1 MRSARLAAMVP
12 VSEEWGEGFVEANNL
27 AAVCAPRYACIVKV
41 LAIESSCDETAAAVI
56 EDGRIPHSS
65 VVASQVDLH
74 AKYGGVVPEVASRQ
88 HLRNIVPVVREALE
102 VAGVTLDEIDAV
114 AGTKGPGLAGSLLVG
129 YNAAKAIAFGRD
141 LPFIGINHLEG
152 HIYANWLV
160 EGPEPEFPALCL
172 VVSGGHTDLVFMRS
186 HGQYQRL
193 GGTRDDAAGE
203 AFDKV
208 GRLLGLPFPGGPHV
222 ARVALEGGPSALS
235 LPRAWMHGT
244 YDFSFSGL
252 KTAALH
258 AVREEK
264 HTVEAMAWEF
274 QEAVVDVLAGKT
286 SRLARELGARNVLVA
301 GGVAANQ
308 RLRDELHRRC
318 PVPVRIPPPK
328 FCTDNAAMIGA
339 VAGYR
344 LDLGERSPWDED
356 IFTTNNWARV

>member
-1 MRSARLAAMVP
+1 MR
-12 VSEEWGEGFVEANNL
+12 
-27 AAVCAPRYACIVKV
+27 V

-56 EDGRIPHSS
+56 EDGRTARSS

-74 AKYGGVVPEVASRQ
+74 AKYGGVVPEVASRH
-88 HLRNIVPVVREALE
+88 HLRKIVPVISEALDD
-102 VAGVTLDEIDAV
+102 AGCTLDEIDAV
-114 AGTKGPGLAGSLLVG
+114 AGTRGPGLAGSLLVG
-129 YNAAKAIAFGRD
+129 YNAAKAIAFGRE

-172 VVSGGHTDLVFMRS
+172 VVSGGHTDLVLMRS
-186 HGQYQRL
+186 HGQYERL

-222 ARVALEGGPSALS
+222 AKAALDGGPSKLQ

-244 YDFSFSGL
+244 FDFSFSGL
-252 KTAALH
+252 KTAVLH
-258 AVREEK
+258 VVRDGQYSVPEI
-264 HTVEAMAWEF
+264 AWEF

-286 SRLARELGARNVLVA
+286 TRLAREMGAKNVLVA
-301 GGVAANQ
+301 GGVAANT
-308 RLRDELHRRC
+308 RLREELLRRC

-339 VAGYR
+339 VAGFR
-344 LDLGERSPWDED
+344 LELGERSPLDED

>member
-1 MRSARLAAMVP
+1 MR
-12 VSEEWGEGFVEANNL
+12 
-27 AAVCAPRYACIVKV
+27 V

-56 EDGRIPHSS
+56 EDGRTARSS

-74 AKYGGVVPEVASRQ
+74 AKYGGVVPEVASRH
-88 HLRNIVPVVREALE
+88 HLRKIVPVISEALDD
-102 VAGVTLDEIDAV
+102 AGCTLDEIDAV
-114 AGTKGPGLAGSLLVG
+114 AGTRGPGLAGSLLVG
-129 YNAAKAIAFGRD
+129 YNAAKAIAFGRE

-172 VVSGGHTDLVFMRS
+172 VVSGGHTDLVLMRS
-186 HGQYQRL
+186 HGQYERL

-222 ARVALEGGPSALS
+222 AKAALEGGPSKLQ

-244 YDFSFSGL
+244 FDFSFSGL

-258 AVREEK
+258 VVRDGQYSVPEI
-264 HTVEAMAWEF
+264 AWEF

-286 SRLARELGARNVLVA
+286 TRLAREMGAKNVLVA
-301 GGVAANQ
+301 GGVAANT
-308 RLRDELHRRC
+308 RLREELQRRC

-339 VAGYR
+339 VAGFR
-344 LDLGERSPWDED
+344 LELGERSPLDED

>member
-1 MRSARLAAMVP
+1 MR
-12 VSEEWGEGFVEANNL
+12 
-27 AAVCAPRYACIVKV
+27 V

-56 EDGRIPHSS
+56 EDGRTARSS

-74 AKYGGVVPEVASRQ
+74 AKYGGVVPEVASRH
-88 HLRNIVPVVREALE
+88 HLRKIVPVISEALDD
-102 VAGVTLDEIDAV
+102 AGCTLDEIDAV
-114 AGTKGPGLAGSLLVG
+114 AGTRGPGLAGSLLVG
-129 YNAAKAIAFGRD
+129 YNAAKAIAFGRE

-172 VVSGGHTDLVFMRS
+172 VVSGGHTDLVLMRS
-186 HGQYQRL
+186 HGQYERL

-222 ARVALEGGPSALS
+222 AKAALDGGPSKLQ

-244 YDFSFSGL
+244 FDFSFSGL
-252 KTAALH
+252 KTAVLH
-258 AVREEK
+258 VVRDGQYSVPEI
-264 HTVEAMAWEF
+264 AWEF

-286 SRLARELGARNVLVA
+286 TRLAREMGAKNVLVA
-301 GGVAANQ
+301 GGVAANT
-308 RLRDELHRRC
+308 RLREELQRRC

-339 VAGYR
+339 VACFR
-344 LDLGERSPWDED
+344 LELGERSPLDED

>member
-1 MRSARLAAMVP
+1 MR
-12 VSEEWGEGFVEANNL
+12 
-27 AAVCAPRYACIVKV
+27 V

-56 EDGRIPHSS
+56 EDGRVARSS

-88 HLRNIVPVVREALE
+88 HLRNIVPVVTEALAT
-102 VAGVTLDEIDAV
+102 AGCTLDDIEAV
-114 AGTKGPGLAGSLLVG
+114 AGTRGPGLAGSLLVG
-129 YNAAKAIAFGRD
+129 YNAAKAIAFGRE

-172 VVSGGHTDLVFMRS
+172 VVSGGHTDLVLMRS
-186 HGQYQRL
+186 HGQYERL

-222 ARVALEGGPSALS
+222 AKAALEGGPSKLE

-244 YDFSFSGL
+244 FDFSFSGL

-258 AVREEK
+258 VVRAGQYPVPEI
-264 HTVEAMAWEF
+264 AWEF

-286 SRLARELGARNVLVA
+286 TRLAREMGAKNVLVA
-301 GGVAANQ
+301 GGVAANT
-308 RLRDELHRRC
+308 RLREELQRRC

-339 VAGYR
+339 VAGFR
-344 LDLGERSPWDED
+344 LELGERSPLDED